1 MNYEHH
7 IEKLLQYF
15 TGSDYT
21 AEVSDAKREFFEQA
35 GILDEATEYFESR
48 MAQFL
53 DWYLFT
59 RELTKVHLTPIQ
71 LINEAPPFEMSPEE
85 KAIYTLFGETR
96 HSLFEFV
103 KIKGRDVYIEDLF
116 RGKKIVVQN
125 SNVLVGFNT
134 DEIFEARVIPYNGGF
149 VFAQGFCFHPPEV
162 KKFIL
167 KEIKKV
173 KHLDATQQ
181 EELMFRLLKMRYK
194 HEQYRHI
201 RVEYIYSND
210 QKLRI

>member
-1 MNYEHH
+1 MIYEPL
-7 IEKLLQYF
+7 IEKMLNYF
-15 TGSDYT
+15 TGPSFT
-21 AEVSDAKREFFEQA
+21 SEVAEAKREFFEQA
-35 GILDEATEYFESR
+35 GILDEASEYFESR

-59 RELTKVHLTPIQ
+59 RELSKVHLTPVQ
-71 LINEAPPFEMSPEE
+71 LMCENPPYKVEDNEKDS
-85 KAIYTLFGETR
+85 YTALSQTR
-96 HSLFEFV
+96 HSLFEFLR
-103 KIKGRDVYIEDLF
+103 IKGHDVVVEDLF
-116 RGKKIVVQN
+116 KGKKVTLKN
-125 SNVLVGFNT
+125 SNVLAGFNS
-134 DEIFEARVIPYNGGF
+134 DEIFEARIIPFEDNY
-149 VFAQGFCFHPPEV
+149 VFTQGFCFHPPDV

-173 KHLDATQQ
+173 KHLDTSQQ

>member
-1 MNYEHH
+1 MIYEELIERMLNY
-7 IEKLLQYF
+7 Y
-15 TGSDYT
+15 TGSSYT
-21 AEVSDAKREFFEQA
+21 AEVAEAKREFFEQA
-35 GILDEATEYFESR
+35 GILDEASEYFESR

-59 RELTKVHLTPIQ
+59 RELSKVHLTPVQ
-71 LINEAPPFEMSPEE
+71 LMCENPPYPVDENEKQSYES
-85 KAIYTLFGETR
+85 LSHTR
-96 HSLFEFV
+96 HSLFEFI
-103 KIKGRDVYIEDLF
+103 KIKGHDVVVEDLF
-116 RGKKIVVQN
+116 KGKKVILKK
-125 SNVLVGFNT
+125 SNVLAGFNS
-134 DEIFEARVIPYNGGF
+134 DEIFEARIIPFEDNF
-149 VFAQGFCFHPPEV
+149 VFTQGFCFHPPDV

-173 KHLDATQQ
+173 KHLDVSQQ

>member
-1 MNYEHH
+1 MIYEKQ
-7 IEKLLQYF
+7 IEAMLNHF
-15 TGSDYT
+15 TGPAYLT
-21 AEVSDAKREFFEQA
+21 EVAEAKREFFEQA
-35 GILDEATEYFESR
+35 GILDEASEYFESR

-59 RELTKVHLTPIQ
+59 RELSKVHLTPVQ
-71 LINEAPPFEMSPEE
+71 LMCENAPYHVDVLE
-85 KAIYTLFGETR
+85 KDIYVSLSQTQ
-96 HSLFEFV
+96 HSLFEFIR
-103 KIKGRDVYIEDLF
+103 IKGHDVIVKDLF
-116 RGKKIVVQN
+116 RGEKVTLQN
-125 SNVLVGFNT
+125 SNVLAGFNS
-134 DEIFEARVIPYNGGF
+134 DEIFEARVIPFDNNF
-149 VFAQGFCFHPPEV
+149 VFTQGFCFHPPDV

-173 KHLDATQQ
+173 KHLDVSQQ